1 MAAFQFEVPEAVHQ
15 AMKDV
20 RSDEL
25 DCDWMVATWDTPT
38 SLKLEGSGSG
48 GLESMKAILPQND
61 VAYGLLR
68 EKFNWESVG
77 DVSADTIKFIF
88 IYWFPDSGVPLMR
101 KMKVGTM
108 EGQVRKLFQQY
119 HADIMAGNG
128 GEFTADIVKTLLEN
142 ITGKADHTT
151 AARAAPKV
159 EKFERKFIGGMDGKT
174 QDIAFADGDA
184 LKSAI
189 ASVRDDNQ
197 PDIDF
202 CIADFD
208 MSTKKPAL
216 KLKVAGR
223 GGLEAI
229 KAALA
234 ADQFNYGFVRITE
247 TIDQTEAIKFCFIKS
262 QPEATSF
269 KSKGKLG
276 LLGGAVS
283 SVFHPYHGD
292 IFIDEV
298 GDLKMEEVILATK
311 KR

>member
-1 MAAFQFEVPEAVHQ
+1 MAAFQFDVPGEDGGDRLLFRGGGDSYHSVPGKTQGLQAIILTLPPSVSDSVHQ

-108 EGQVRKLFQQY
+108 EGQVRKLFQQVSIGGRNIPTTIQPFRCYAILTHLRNPPRQY

-159 EKFERKFIGGMDGKT
+159 EK
-174 QDIAFADGDA
+174 
-184 LKSAI
+184 
-189 ASVRDDNQ
+189 VRMEKYRRQ
-197 PDIDF
+197 H
-202 CIADFD
+202 A
-208 MSTKKPAL
+208 
-216 KLKVAGR
+216 
-223 GGLEAI
+223 
-229 KAALA
+229 
-234 ADQFNYGFVRITE
+234 
-247 TIDQTEAIKFCFIKS
+247 QT
-262 QPEATSF
+262 
-269 KSKGKLG
+269 
-276 LLGGAVS
+276 
-283 SVFHPYHGD
+283 
-292 IFIDEV
+292 
-298 GDLKMEEVILATK
+298 
-311 KR
+311 